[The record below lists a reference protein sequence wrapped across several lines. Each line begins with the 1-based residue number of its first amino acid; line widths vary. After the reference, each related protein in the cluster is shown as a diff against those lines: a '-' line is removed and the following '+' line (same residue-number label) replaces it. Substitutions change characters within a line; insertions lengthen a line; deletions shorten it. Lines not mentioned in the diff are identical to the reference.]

1 MPEQLVE
8 RRTGLFTTRSVP
20 VPLSGVSIAA
30 ELSSLCAR
38 VVITQRYV
46 NRESTPIEAVYLFP
60 LDDTAAVCGFE
71 ALVDGTLVVG
81 EVKEREAAF
90 RRYDEAMER
99 GDGAFLLDEERA
111 DVFQASVGNLPP
123 GKEALLRITY
133 VSELA
138 VDGKGLRF
146 TVPTT
151 VAPRYAPAEDRLG
164 VGRPDSETLNPPAA
178 WKVPYGMDLTVDVTM
193 PQAITRIESASHPVS
208 VSTRGN
214 TARVSLSHRHAALDR
229 DFVLS
234 IEASGLDRPHAWV
247 ERGDDGSET
256 VALAFVPILGDTP
269 SPSEIVFLVD
279 RSGSMAGTSIE
290 EVRNALQLCLRSM
303 IPGCAFNIAGF
314 GSTHEALFEKSR
326 SYDEKS
332 LAQASTYVA
341 DLAADLGGTEILP
354 ALKAVLERPHV
365 GSLPR
370 QVIVL
375 TDGEVSNTDAV
386 LELVRGH
393 AAAARVFAF
402 GIGASPSRHLVNG
415 LARAGGGAA
424 EFIHPGE
431 RIEPTIVRQFGRL
444 LSPALTNVSV
454 KWEGLEVVQSPSM
467 VPPIFAGDRLLMY
480 GFAKPE
486 HRSQSARARLTADSP
501 SGPLTFDA
509 AIDSTT
515 ATTGRTVGPLA
526 ARARI
531 RELEESPAWL
541 TQRGSRQSARK
552 TTAVTGEIISL
563 STRYGV
569 LSRETSFVAIER
581 RDTPVEGDIQL
592 RRIPIAIPKGWGS
605 VEDTADTMVGRMMAA
620 SAGSGGRARLDK
632 PLMDQAPG
640 STLDR
645 FDRSSAGAGPGSA
658 GGGRAWS
665 FSRMLGLSQG
675 PSSDPRR
682 KLPSQPTGLHALVKL
697 QRADGSWELTQ
708 ELADIIG
715 RSFADLDSVRRTV
728 SSGRN
733 GSRAWATALALAWL
747 ARFASKDAAVWRMLG
762 AKATAWLDAVVDKPA
777 SGKDWMEE
785 AASFLDK
792 ATQYPG

>member
-8 RRTGLFTTRSVP
+8 RRTGLFTTTSVP
-20 VPLSGVSIAA
+20 VPLAGVSIEA

-46 NRESTPIEAVYLFP
+46 NREATPIEAVYLFP
-60 LDDTAAVCGFE
+60 LDDGAGVCGFE
-71 ALVDGTLVVG
+71 AVIDGTLVVG

-90 RRYDEAMER
+90 RTYDEAMER

-123 GKEALLRITY
+123 GKEVLLRITY

-151 VAPRYAPAEDRLG
+151 VAPRYAPAEDRVG
-164 VGRPDSETLNPPAA
+164 VGRPDSDTLNPPAA
-178 WKVPYGMDLTVDVTM
+178 WKVPYGLDLTVHVTM
-193 PQAITRIESASHPVS
+193 PEAIARIESASHPVS
-208 VSTRGN
+208 VSTTGKAATVRLA
-214 TARVSLSHRHAALDR
+214 TRQAALDR

-234 IEASGLDRPHAWV
+234 IEAAGLDRPHAWV
-247 ERGDDGSET
+247 ERADDGSET
-256 VALAFVPILGDTP
+256 VALAFVPVLGNTP
-269 SPSEIVFLVD
+269 TPGEIVFLVD

-314 GSTHEALFEKSR
+314 GSTHEALFDKSR

-332 LAQASTYVA
+332 LAEASAYVT
-341 DLAADLGGTEILP
+341 DLHADLGGTEILP
-354 ALKAVLERPHV
+354 ALQAVLERPHV
-365 GSLPR
+365 RTLPR

-386 LELVRGH
+386 LELVGRH
-393 AAAARVFAF
+393 AAGARVFAF

-431 RIEPTIVRQFGRL
+431 RIEPKIVRQFGRL

-454 KWEGLEVVQSPSM
+454 KWEGIDVVQAPSV
-467 VPPIFAGDRLLMY
+467 VPPVFAGDRLLVY

-486 HRSQSARARLTADSP
+486 RRSQSARARLTADTG
-501 SGPLTFDA
+501 SGPVGFET
-509 AIDSTT
+509 AIDFTT
-515 ATTGRTVGPLA
+515 AASGRTVGPLA
-526 ARARI
+526 ARVRI

-552 TTAVTGEIISL
+552 TTAAAGEIIEL
-563 STRYGV
+563 STRHGV

-581 RDTPVEGDIQL
+581 RDGPVSGDMQL
-592 RRIPIAIPKGWGS
+592 RRIPIAIPKGWGGL
-605 VEDTADTMVGRMMAA
+605 EDPMVQPMLAA
-620 SAGSGGRARLDK
+620 SASRSGPIEPLMDAAPALMMDRIGRSSSGKQRGSGGDAN
-632 PLMDQAPG
+632 
-640 STLDR
+640 
-645 FDRSSAGAGPGSA
+645 
-658 GGGRAWS
+658 AWS
-665 FSRMLGLSQG
+665 IGRVFGLSKRR
-675 PSSDPRR
+675 PTAPRR
-682 KLPSQPTGLHALVKL
+682 HHPQPTGLHALVKL

-708 ELADIIG
+708 ELADGIG
-715 RSFADLDSVRRTV
+715 RSFAELDSMARSL
-728 SSGRN
+728 SSSRDA
-733 GSRAWATALALAWL
+733 SRAWATALALAWL
-747 ARFASKDAAVWRMLG
+747 ARFASKDAAIWQMLG
-762 AKATAWLDAVVDKPA
+762 AKATAWLDAVVTRPA
-777 SGKDWMEE
+777 SGRDWIEE
-785 AASFLDK
+785 AAAFLADR
-792 ATQYPG
+792 TQHLG